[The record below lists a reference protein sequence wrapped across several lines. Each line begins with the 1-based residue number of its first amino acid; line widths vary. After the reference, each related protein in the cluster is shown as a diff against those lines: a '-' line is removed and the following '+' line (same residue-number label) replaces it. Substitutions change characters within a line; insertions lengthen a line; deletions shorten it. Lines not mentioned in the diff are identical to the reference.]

1 MNPHSSC
8 RQSRSVV
15 AAAALTLLLATAITA
30 CSPKPSTDESAA
42 QTKAMVDQ
50 AVAEA
55 KKEMLAEQAASKDK
69 QDAVAAAQAEAK
81 DKQDAAIA
89 QAVANARKDFEAEQ
103 RASEEKMKK
112 QRLDEQRA
120 SEEKARA
127 HTSNRP
133 TVTVSECTHCGVV
146 ISVNEIEAEGQGS
159 GLGVVAGG
167 VVGGVLGNQIGGGSG
182 RDLATIAGAVGG
194 AFAGNKIEK
203 IAKKTRRYEIVV
215 KMNSGEERTFKQS
228 TVPNV
233 ARGDKVKVENG
244 MIVRR

>member
-8 RQSRSVV
+8 RQSGSVV
-15 AAAALTLLLATAITA
+15 AATALTLLLATAITA
-30 CSPKPSTDESAA
+30 CSPKPSADASAA
-42 QTKAMVDQ
+42 QTKAVVDQ

-55 KKEMLAEQAASKDK
+55 KKEMQAEQAAN
-69 QDAVAAAQAEAK
+69 K

-89 QAVANARKDFEAEQ
+89 QAVANAKKDFETEQ

-112 QRLDEQRA
+112 QRLAEQRA
-120 SEEKARA
+120 IEEKAVA
-127 HTSNRP
+127 HNNSSNQP
-133 TVTVSECTHCGVV
+133 AVTVSECTRCGVV
-146 ISVNEIEAEGQGS
+146 ISVNEVEAEGKGS

-203 IAKKTRRYEIVV
+203 IAKKTRSYEIVV

-228 TVPNV
+228 SVPNV
-233 ARGDKVKVENG
+233 ERGDKIRIENG
-244 MIVRR
+244 MVVRR